1 MPPPL
6 LSIVPPPTPRAFSF
20 RHVRTRTAAGT
31 RRGEGGVR
39 QRRLPTNPQTEIWEA
54 SCATRRNVFGLLL
67 CLLVFVAGGVSWVL
81 CLLRLFPHMIYLC
94 ETLVLPALS
103 LALRSYE
110 TCVNPEAAG
119 FNPCVEHYRRT
130 DQPSSSSSSATS
142 SSSALPSGRNP
153 SSHSSEGGNGR
164 NGSFVLSGANS
175 QVSASSDGSAASS
188 GEGGGGNGKSG
199 SYSSASLSDED
210 AQCMEESMHPLPAG
224 TVCDHEAYK

>member
-1 MPPPL
+1 MPREETFSVCCFVCWF
-6 LSIVPPPTPRAFSF
+6 LS
-20 RHVRTRTAAGT
+20 
-31 RRGEGGVR
+31 
-39 QRRLPTNPQTEIWEA
+39 QEA
-54 SCATRRNVFGLLL
+54 ILGYCACCV
-67 CLLVFVAGGVSWVL
+67 
-81 CLLRLFPHMIYLC
+81 FPHMIYLC
-94 ETLVLPALS
+94 DTLVLPALS

-142 SSSALPSGRNP
+142 PSPAPPSGRNP

-188 GEGGGGNGKSG
+188 GEGGGG
-199 SYSSASLSDED
+199 YSSASLSEED
-210 AQCMEESMHPLPAG
+210 GQCMEESMHPLPAG